1 MSDVDVM
8 AALIQ
13 QHAEAFSALSRGYL
27 RVTDDS
33 AQEAATAL
41 YDAGF
46 RMMVNDVNQEQN
58 KRLAELER
66 RMDRIEGW
74 AGLPQ

>member
-8 AALIQ
+8 SALIQ
-13 QHAEAFSALSRGYL
+13 QHAEAFSAIGRNYI
-27 RVTDDS
+27 RITDDS
-33 AQEAATAL
+33 AQEAAQAL

-46 RMMVNDVNQEQN
+46 RMMANDINQAQN
-58 KRLAELER
+58 ARLAELER
-66 RMDRIEGW
+66 RMGRIEGW